1 MRGVFALALRI
12 LRQFLR
18 DRRTLALIFLA
29 PIVVTGLLTWI
40 LRAQAQPLR
49 AAILAATPESALIRD
64 LLCQLLVQNA
74 NVELVEDVSEPE
86 IMAALQSGRIQAAI
100 VIRAGGLEELKQG
113 RRAQLEVVL
122 EGSDPMTSRDFLR
135 ELQRIQRPL
144 LDAMRSL
151 LFLSDED
158 VELILPPNLSFQFL
172 YGGEEFTETDY
183 LAPPAIAFMAFFFV
197 FLLSAVSF
205 LRERAQGTMERL
217 MASPLS
223 RFQIIAGYFF
233 GLLLFALAQTGV
245 ILFFVLY
252 ILKIHYLGHLS
263 SILMVELILVIG
275 ASNMGILFSSFA
287 KNEFQVAQFIPLVIV
302 PQVFLSGIL
311 WSIESMPKLL
321 QYLAYALPLTYANLA
336 LRALMI
342 KGFSLGQVLPE
353 LGVLVGFA
361 LLMIAGS
368 IFTMR
373 RSLY

>member
-18 DRRTLALIFLA
+18 DRRTLVLIFLA
-29 PIVVTGLLTWI
+29 PIVVTGLFTWI

-86 IMAALQSGRIQAAI
+86 IMAARQSGRIQAAS

-158 VELILPPNLSFQFL
+158 VEMILPPNLSFQFL
-172 YGGEEFTETDY
+172 YGGAEFTETDY

-197 FLLSAVSF
+197 FLLTAVSF

-233 GLLLFALAQTGV
+233 GFLLFALAQTGV

-263 SILMVELILVIG
+263 AILAVELILVIG

-342 KGFSLGQVLPE
+342 KGFSLDQVLPE

-373 RSLY
+373 RSLF

>member
-1 MRGVFALALRI
+1 MKGVFALALRI

-29 PIVVTGLLTWI
+29 PIVVMGLFTWI

-172 YGGEEFTETDY
+172 YGGAEFTETDY

-197 FLLSAVSF
+197 FLLTAVSF

-342 KGFSLGQVLPE
+342 KGFSLDQVLPE

>member
-172 YGGEEFTETDY
+172 YGGAEFTETDY

-197 FLLSAVSF
+197 FLLTAVSF

>member
-18 DRRTLALIFLA
+18 DRRTLVLIFLA
-29 PIVVTGLLTWI
+29 PIVVTGLFTWI

-64 LLCQLLVQNA
+64 LLCQLLIQNA

-158 VELILPPNLSFQFL
+158 VEMILPPNLSFRFL
-172 YGGEEFTETDY
+172 YGGAEFTETDY

-197 FLLSAVSF
+197 FLLTAVSF

-233 GLLLFALAQTGV
+233 GFLLFALAQTGV

-263 SILMVELILVIG
+263 AILAVELILVIG

-342 KGFSLGQVLPE
+342 KGFSLDQVLPE
-353 LGVLVGFA
+353 LGVLIGFA

-373 RSLY
+373 RALF

>member
-18 DRRTLALIFLA
+18 DRRTLVLIFLA
-29 PIVVTGLLTWI
+29 PIVVTGLFTWI

-158 VELILPPNLSFQFL
+158 VEMILPPNLSFQFL
-172 YGGEEFTETDY
+172 YGGAEFTETDY

-197 FLLSAVSF
+197 FLLTAVSF

-233 GLLLFALAQTGV
+233 GFLLFALAQTGV

-263 SILMVELILVIG
+263 AILAVELILVIG

-342 KGFSLGQVLPE
+342 KGFSLDQVLPE

-373 RSLY
+373 RSLF

>member
-1 MRGVFALALRI
+1 MKGVFALALRI

-18 DRRTLALIFLA
+18 DRRTLVLIFLA
-29 PIVVTGLLTWI
+29 PIVVTGLFTWI

-86 IMAALQSGRIQAAI
+86 IMAALKSGRIQAAI

-151 LFLSDED
+151 LFLSDAD

-172 YGGEEFTETDY
+172 YGGAEFTETDY

-197 FLLSAVSF
+197 FLLTAVSF

-233 GLLLFALAQTGV
+233 GFLLFALAQTGV

-342 KGFSLGQVLPE
+342 KGFSLAQVLPE

-373 RSLY
+373 RSLF